1 MEPAVA
7 PFSRALGGIDFK
19 EPQATVYSGVTA
31 RPFEDF
37 ARQLVEALTHPVRWR
52 ETLLAMRDAGAER
65 FVEVGPGKVLRN
77 LAKRTV
83 PDRETSS
90 LAQLEAAGA

>member
-7 PFSRALGGIDFK
+7 PFRRALGGIDLR
-19 EPQATVYSGVTA
+19 EPRVTVYSGVTA

-37 ARQLVEALTHPVRWR
+37 ARQLVEALTKPVRWR
-52 ETLLAMRDAGAER
+52 ETLLALRDAGAER

-83 PDRETSS
+83 PDQESAS
-90 LAQLEAAGA
+90 LAQLEVASA